1 LSRLKLSLESLQSG
15 ENYILQLIQN
25 QSINEELTFEATG
38 PIKNL
43 LFDFMIPGKYEIR
56 MIHDK
61 NKNGRWD
68 SADFSKKRQAESVK
82 YFELAE
88 LRADWDIEV
97 NIKW

>member
-1 LSRLKLSLESLQSG
+1 
-15 ENYILQLIQN
+15 
-25 QSINEELTFEATG
+25 
-38 PIKNL
+38 
-43 LFDFMIPGKYEIR
+43 MIPGKYEIR